1 METLQNGAMQIL
13 VQAVLSILGIVCT
26 YLITMLVS
34 YLTKKKEA
42 LIKQIGSDQY
52 NIIYNTAKGI
62 FYAVEQQYKFIPAA
76 GDDKKKVFNEMLL
89 QRIPGLKQEDLDH
102 FREAVVGEINM
113 QLKQSDLLNSAPKF
127 DPNVDEADVKIKE

>member
-1 METLQNGAMQIL
+1 MQNGVMQIL
-13 VQAVLSILGIVCT
+13 VQAVLSVLGIVCT

-52 NIIYNTAKGI
+52 NIIYNTAKSI
-62 FYAVEQQYKFIPAA
+62 FYAVEQQYKLIPAA
-76 GDDKKKVFNEMLL
+76 GDDKKKLFNEMLL
-89 QRIPGLKQEDLDH
+89 KRIPGLKEEDLDH

-113 QLKQSDLLNSAPKF
+113 QLKQSDLLTPAPTF
-127 DPNVDEADVKIKE
+127 DPNIDEADVKIKEL